1 MAALVG
7 ACSTLVCSVLPATA
21 SWRGPRTA
29 AAGITTTTCRVVS
42 TSKKCRSA
50 AKWSLIDAGVNRP
63 TNPSR

>member
-29 AAGITTTTCRVVS
+29 AAGITTTTC
-42 TSKKCRSA
+42 
-50 AKWSLIDAGVNRP
+50 AGVNRP